1 MQHLPSTAD
10 DSLLEQMT
18 QSLLEISSTF
28 LVQQHELQEVK
39 DRLNKEML
47 RVNSI
52 QETLTMAAQKHQD
65 AVLAVIQNYENLATE
80 LPPVPPPMDRAQ
92 SLPAGDGTAG
102 GAAPPVPSP
111 ARSSSASIDTAAGST
126 QFPTVAQVHLPPA
139 ATGPS
144 VFKPAPKSAPPPRT
158 LARRGVVPTP
168 AAVPPDR
175 ARDPLAVALGD
186 EGEEEGG
193 IEYVANLQACGG
205 G

>member
-1 MQHLPSTAD
+1 MQHLSSTAD

-80 LPPVPPPMDRAQ
+80 
-92 SLPAGDGTAG
+92 
-102 GAAPPVPSP
+102 PSCS
-111 ARSSSASIDTAAGST
+111 RY
-126 QFPTVAQVHLPPA
+126 
-139 ATGPS
+139 
-144 VFKPAPKSAPPPRT
+144 R
-158 LARRGVVPTP
+158 
-168 AAVPPDR
+168 
-175 ARDPLAVALGD
+175 
-186 EGEEEGG
+186 
-193 IEYVANLQACGG
+193 YV
-205 G
+205 